1 MRRPCSS
8 HVYQVSDTPAS
19 IATSSRRSPGV
30 RRRPAEGS
38 PTCSGVTASR
48 WARRN
53 SASAARWSIPP
64 SRPQPRR
71 ASQVRSP
78 PGGPRYRCG
87 VTDLALLLADLGR
100 LVGVGSPSHDVA
112 ALSASAAE
120 LSALL
125 AERTGR
131 PASVVDGPGGPH
143 VHWSGGGE
151 PRVLILGHH
160 DPVSP

>member
-30 RRRPAEGS
+30 RRRPAEGA
-38 PTCSGVTASR
+38 PTIWGVLASWR
-48 WARRN
+48 ARRI
-53 SASAARWSIPP
+53 SASAVLWSSPP
-64 SRPQPRR
+64 RRPQPRR

-87 VTDLALLLADLGR
+87 VTDLELLLADLER
-100 LVGVGSPSHDVA
+100 LVGVESPSHDVA

-131 PASVVDGPGGPH
+131 PASIVDGP
-143 VHWSGGGE
+143 
-151 PRVLILGHH
+151 
-160 DPVSP
+160 